1 MAAAEDGGD
10 DLATPG
16 PVTERIDP
24 IREVASVPSGLDGP
38 FFREISERKQKGR
51 DAKCLVTAD
60 DGQTG
65 VGKSN
70 CCDFLGYV
78 TDTTAEGFA
87 PHKTTIE
94 PLRFLELY
102 SVLEPGSA
110 AVMEEGEQFD
120 SRRAMRNEN
129 VEASQKWQ
137 QARVREIVALVNL
150 PDPSMIDKRFE
161 QLADYWI
168 NVERRGKCRIY
179 KKKIHRTKKKIY
191 YKTMQTL
198 EWPNMDGSAT
208 FKRMDQMK
216 GDLLDGEIERDSLV
230 RESEM
235 EKRINQA
242 VSDAKM
248 ETRDEWIVALKQYGM
263 NGTDIARL
271 PNVDISSQR
280 VNKIAKEKR
289 VSS

>member
-78 TDTTAEGFA
+78 TDTTAEGFS